1 MYTET
6 SNIDMWMPAS
16 MFLFQIL
23 IFRNCLAAA
32 ISKNN
37 SKLRLPISYSK
48 FFVHKR
54 SFIWKVNAQFNEKL
68 LMQIPWKHLGHWV
81 IGFCSVQE
89 FLASWELR
97 GAPAWVTTFQGIW
110 RAVVCGLSASLL
122 ALPRW
127 GLPPTTGDL
136 PLLQSRPRCTHSS
149 PIKER
154 REQLAFLH
162 VSRSA
167 CTLTERFPY
176 QRTRAC
182 WAGEAKWGREGGDL
196 TWGSSL
202 MFLWSC
208 AKMK

>member
-1 MYTET
+1 
-6 SNIDMWMPAS
+6 MWMPAS
-16 MFLFQIL
+16 MFLFQIF

-81 IGFCSVQE
+81 IGYCGVQE

-97 GAPAWVTTFQGIW
+97 GAPAWVTTVQGSW

-136 PLLQSRPRCTHSS
+136 PLLQSRPPLHPVFSCQGAEGNQAARF
-149 PIKER
+149 
-154 REQLAFLH
+154 LAHQSICLH
-162 VSRSA
+162 PHWKAS
-167 CTLTERFPY
+167 L

-182 WAGEAKWGREGGDL
+182 GAGEAKWGREGADL

-208 AKMK
+208 AKTK